1 MRILTREQAR
11 SLDTLAMNA
20 HGISG
25 ETLMGNAG
33 DKIATHVQSTLE
45 GFHSPKIGIICGK
58 GNNGGDG
65 FTAGHLLHERGFNVT
80 IYALMTKSDVIGDS
94 LVYHDK
100 CVGDDVPIIY
110 STVLPKICLLYTSPS
125 PRDGL
130 LSRMPSSA

>member
-11 SLDTLAMNA
+11 SLDTLAMNV

-33 DKIATHVQSTLE
+33 DKIATRVQSTLE

-65 FTAGHLLHERGFNVT
+65 FAAGHLLHERGFNVT

-94 LVYHDK
+94 LVY
-100 CVGDDVPIIY
+100 
-110 STVLPKICLLYTSPS
+110 
-125 PRDGL
+125 
-130 LSRMPSSA
+130 LSLIHI